1 MQINANYLLDNK
13 GEKQFIMIPYLERE
27 KIQKLL
33 LKIEEMDG
41 IKKGYKEVKKS
52 KKSAKKLKS
61 LSGFLI

>member
-1 MQINANYLLDNK
+1 
-13 GEKQFIMIPYLERE
+13 MIPYLERE